1 MQQRRGQLLFAG
13 HRRGRAGIVVL
24 LAVMLVVI
32 GAPAPMTASTSGYW
46 VSASFPAAGSSRF
59 EPSLAVSPSGTTLYV
74 SHSVIGSPGNV
85 TVHDASTGAVHE
97 TIPGAMGTRGVVLS
111 ADGSRLYVANSGQT
125 GRPRNPGTAST
136 IQVVETRTNTVT
148 ASIETD
154 RGVSH
159 LVLSPDGGTLY
170 APAYQG
176 NSVTFIDTASN
187 AITAKVAL
195 PGYPGRAA
203 VSPDGKTLYIADE
216 ASPSIFVVS
225 VEERRVVETFGTG
238 LGTFCSSLWSLALN
252 PSGTELYMT
261 GCAVPESV
269 NPDAVVIL
277 DTVTRSRQAVPL
289 AGHAIGI
296 AFSPDASTA
305 FVSVNGAYGHIAAIN
320 TATKSVSATFPAGQL
335 PGGLVVSRDGSTL
348 FIVHGGSAVSRVAL
362 TGDAR
367 QAFTDVPANAQFFH
381 EISWLSNSG
390 ISTGYPDGS
399 FRPLDSI
406 QRDAMA
412 AFLFR
417 KAGSP
422 AWFVPPAV
430 SPFRDLGPGD
440 MFYKEITWLAGQG
453 ITTGYEDGTFRPR
466 TPVSREAMAAFLNR
480 YATSVNRAPVYT
492 APATAP
498 FSDVRPGDPF
508 HREVSWAAAAGI
520 STGYPDGT
528 FRPGAPVSR
537 EAMAAFLYR
546 LTNPDKP
553 MPQ

>member
-46 VSASFPAAGSSRF
+46 VSASFPAAGTSRF

-335 PGGLVVSRDGSTL
+335 PAGRCHQPRRIHPLHRPRGFGRLAGCPYGRRAPGLYRRSRKCPVLPRNQLAFEFGDQHRIPGRLLPAPGQHSTRRDGRLPVSEGRFPGLVCSARRLTIQGPWSRGHVLQGD
-348 FIVHGGSAVSRVAL
+348 HVA
-362 TGDAR
+362 G
-367 QAFTDVPANAQFFH
+367 
-381 EISWLSNSG
+381 
-390 ISTGYPDGS
+390 
-399 FRPLDSI
+399 
-406 QRDAMA
+406 
-412 AFLFR
+412 
-417 KAGSP
+417 
-422 AWFVPPAV
+422 
-430 SPFRDLGPGD
+430 
-440 MFYKEITWLAGQG
+440 
-453 ITTGYEDGTFRPR
+453 
-466 TPVSREAMAAFLNR
+466 
-480 YATSVNRAPVYT
+480 
-492 APATAP
+492 
-498 FSDVRPGDPF
+498 RPGHH
-508 HREVSWAAAAGI
+508 HRIRGRHLPTQDAGFARSHGRI
-520 STGYPDGT
+520 PQPVCH
-528 FRPGAPVSR
+528 FREPGA
-537 EAMAAFLYR
+537 R
-546 LTNPDKP
+546 LHCAGYGAV
-553 MPQ
+553 Q

>member
-46 VSASFPAAGSSRF
+46 VSASFPAAGSTRF
-59 EPSLAVSPSGTTLYV
+59 TSAIAVHPSGSKIYVPHALYM
-74 SHSVIGSPGNV
+74 SSGNV
-85 TVHDASTGAVHE
+85 TVQDAATGALQA
-97 TIPGAMGTRGVVLS
+97 TIPGALSTSGVVLS
-111 ADGSRLYVANSGQT
+111 DDGSRLYVGSGGHTQN
-125 GRPRNPGTAST
+125 PRDPGTAPGIVQIVDT
-136 IQVVETRTNTVT
+136 QTNTVT
-148 ASIETD
+148 ARIETD
-154 RGVSH
+154 RGGGRLALSPDGRTLYGAMYEGRNVTFIDTASSAIVARVPVPGQPGGQ
-159 LVLSPDGGTLY
+159 LAVSPDGGTLY
-170 APAYQG
+170 VG
-176 NSVTFIDTASN
+176 DLLSGGIHVLSVA
-187 AITAKVAL
+187 
-195 PGYPGRAA
+195 
-203 VSPDGKTLYIADE
+203 
-216 ASPSIFVVS
+216 
-225 VEERRVVETFGTG
+225 ERRVVKSIETGCTA
-238 LGTFCSSLWSLALN
+238 SSALTLN
-252 PSGTELYMT
+252 PSGSRLYIT
-261 GCAVPESV
+261 GCIYP
-269 NPDAVVIL
+269 AVVGIVDTATAVSHTVPLTGVASAVAFSSDERTAYVVDGSENGHIL
-277 DTVTRSRQAVPL
+277 VFDTATETVT
-289 AGHAIGI
+289 
-296 AFSPDASTA
+296 
-305 FVSVNGAYGHIAAIN
+305 
-320 TATKSVSATFPAGQL
+320 ATFPVGRS
-335 PGGLVVSRDGSTL
+335 PRGVVISRDGSTL
-348 FIVHGGSAVSRVAL
+348 FIVHAGSAVSRVAL

-508 HREVSWAAAAGI
+508 HRDVSWAAAAGI